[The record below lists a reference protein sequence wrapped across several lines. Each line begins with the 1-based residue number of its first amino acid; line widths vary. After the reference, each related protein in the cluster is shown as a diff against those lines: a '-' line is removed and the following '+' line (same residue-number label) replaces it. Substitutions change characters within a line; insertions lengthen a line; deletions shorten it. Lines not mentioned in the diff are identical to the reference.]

1 MMNPPTKLSFQAKR
15 LNDEDFVSVTDN
27 GTDIPK
33 TVLDKIFQPF
43 LTTKPPSEGTGLGLS
58 LSYDII
64 TKGHDGKIKVDTVAG
79 QKTTFTIVLPV

>member
-1 MMNPPTKLSFQAKR
+1 
-15 LNDEDFVSVTDN
+15 
-27 GTDIPK
+27 
-33 TVLDKIFQPF
+33 
-43 LTTKPPSEGTGLGLS
+43 LS